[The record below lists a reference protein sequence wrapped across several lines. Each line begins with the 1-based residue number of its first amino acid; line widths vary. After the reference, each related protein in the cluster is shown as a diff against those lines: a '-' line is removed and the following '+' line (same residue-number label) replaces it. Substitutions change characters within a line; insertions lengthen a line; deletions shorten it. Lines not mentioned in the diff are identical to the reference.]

1 MQVPVCGWL
10 EKRGEDGY
18 ILSGSWIRRWFKS
31 NNEYFNYYDMEDGE
45 LLGSYNLKKMQ
56 KVEKTGDMEFTIT
69 FRSGDE
75 KRFRLQENDSRA
87 QQQQNKS
94 KIDAVEQWIKDLR
107 ERKEW
112 FDDIWDATESEY
124 KLNDANETKKKKEET
139 KRQEMEQRKKLERRR
154 AKVKNNS
161 DSADRSASGR
171 CCNLKAGL
179 WIGATVVMVSAV
191 VFGLLSSNGV

>member
-1 MQVPVCGWL
+1 M
-10 EKRGEDGY
+10 
-18 ILSGSWIRRWFKS
+18 
-31 NNEYFNYYDMEDGE
+31 
-45 LLGSYNLKKMQ
+45 
-56 KVEKTGDMEFTIT
+56 
-69 FRSGDE
+69 
-75 KRFRLQENDSRA
+75 
-87 QQQQNKS
+87 
-94 KIDAVEQWIKDLR
+94 R